1 MQNKVEA
8 VQELLLNQHF
18 LDVIEDLKNQ
28 HINSIVY
35 SNDQDKEIR
44 EQAYQRISCY
54 NELMAHLESIAQT
67 GEIKS
72 KSWKIL

>member
-1 MQNKVEA
+1 MQDKLNAIKA
-8 VQELLLNQHF
+8 LLENEHF
-18 LDVIEDLKNQ
+18 LDVMEELKTQ
-28 HINSIVY
+28 HINTIVY

-44 EQAYQRISCY
+44 EQAYQRIACY
-54 NELMAHLESIAQT
+54 NELMAHLESVAKT

>member
-8 VQELLLNQHF
+8 VQALLLNQHF
-18 LDVIEDLKNQ
+18 LDVVEDLKNQ

-35 SNDQDKEIR
+35 SNDQDKDIR
-44 EQAYQRISCY
+44 EQAYQRIACY
-54 NELMAHLESIAQT
+54 NELMAHLESIAKT